1 MHNFQCFETDGRQT
15 TLFCQFSFRYAVS
28 KIIPLIFPGPADQG
42 PPALMA
48 TSAWFLTLSLLAC
61 LTLDYLMSHDIL
73 IEFWLF
79 VHSHVC
85 SMWPLRIN
93 ISGSLNFFFQLL
105 RQSSKGMRTCSANSL
120 ARDGWRP
127 FLMCY
132 FTRKS
137 HDHFAKT
144 GQGISSSALH
154 CKPGCVKSWQ
164 CGNSRPLSD

>member
-1 MHNFQCFETDGRQT
+1 MLWNLWTMSTAIIDPDGRQT
-15 TLFCQFSFRYAVS
+15 TLFLKLFPSF
-28 KIIPLIFPGPADQG
+28 FQDQLDH
-42 PPALMA
+42 PALMA